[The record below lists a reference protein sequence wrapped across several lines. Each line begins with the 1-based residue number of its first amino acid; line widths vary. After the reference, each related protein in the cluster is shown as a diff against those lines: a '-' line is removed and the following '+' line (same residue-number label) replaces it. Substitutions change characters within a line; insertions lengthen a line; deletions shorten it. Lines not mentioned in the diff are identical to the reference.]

1 MEPFSREEWC
11 VCCLLSLLCRFLKLF
26 TNRKALTLLIV
37 GIFERQ
43 KGYRND
49 ETSGVA
55 VADEPESL
63 YAVFGG
69 RHFNEGCCFDYGNAE
84 TNNDDTGAGSMEAI
98 YFGA

>member
-1 MEPFSREEWC
+1 M
-11 VCCLLSLLCRFLKLF
+11 
-26 TNRKALTLLIV
+26 
-37 GIFERQ
+37 
-43 KGYRND
+43 
-49 ETSGVA
+49 A